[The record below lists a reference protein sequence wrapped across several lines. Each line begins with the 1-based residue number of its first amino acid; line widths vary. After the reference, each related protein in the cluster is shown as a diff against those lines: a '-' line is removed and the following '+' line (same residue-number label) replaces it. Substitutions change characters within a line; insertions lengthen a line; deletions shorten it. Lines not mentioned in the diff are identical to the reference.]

1 MNLLDAVAAET
12 GSSVA
17 VDDVVAALAVDGGGA
32 AVHVAVDVVVA
43 ENECCPIG

>member
-12 GSSVA
+12 GSAVDVA
-17 VDDVVAALAVDGGGA
+17 VDALAVDGGGA
-32 AVHVAVDVVVA
+32 AVHVAVDVVVV